1 MTVMMKTAVKQKK
14 VTVNATTEKVD
25 NLYALDAQVKALE
38 KQIEPL
44 AKVLAE
50 TRKELAEIVEKDT
63 KPEDKKVLEGTKA
76 DLEFGVMPDVVVS
89 VNLVLGRQLLG
100 EKTFMEIAKINIGD
114 LEKYLSAEELDKC
127 ITRDRKGTRR
137 IKWLPK

>member
-1 MTVMMKTAVKQKK
+1 MAVVMKEAVKQKK
-14 VTVNATTEKVD
+14 AKANPVTEQVD
-25 NLYALDAQVKALE
+25 TLYDLTAQVKVLE

-44 AKVLAE
+44 AKVLSE
-50 TRKELAEIVEKDT
+50 TRTALSEIVEKDT
-63 KPEDKKVLEGTKA
+63 KPEDSKVLPGTKA
-76 DLEFGVMPDVVVS
+76 DLEFGVLPNVVLS

-114 LEKYLSAEELDKC
+114 LEKYLTPEEFEKC
-127 ITRDRKGTRR
+127 VIRDRKGTRR